1 MLNTV
6 TRFATCFMLLGAI
19 TACAKK
25 EGMIDARPAP
35 AIVAIEEKS
44 GAPAAPPA
52 QADTTVTAAA
62 PAEQMSSSAATYV
75 DSERKFIRTASANFD
90 VKDVYVAALGI
101 EDTVGVH
108 GGFVVKN
115 NIKTDVTNSRS
126 QPAGDGKLMVLDEY
140 KVHGVLI
147 VRVPSAR
154 TQEFMRALVGHV
166 VFLNQRSFE
175 ARDAQFELLRRQLD
189 AVRNQE
195 TQTDLGDAIE
205 DGGKLA
211 QRAQAI
217 TARGD
222 VKAARD
228 AALLEK
234 KEFEDA
240 VAFSTIELTLNQPNK
255 VLQSERVD
263 LETTF
268 HKTRPGFFSRLGDQ
282 LSGGWYGLLDF
293 VLVML
298 RIWPVLL
305 VLGAVVAVVLRIR
318 RGRALKRSLKHA

>member
-6 TRFATCFMLLGAI
+6 TRVATCFMLLGAL

-25 EGMIDARPAP
+25 AGMEARPA
-35 AIVAIEEKS
+35 AEIAAIEPKII
-44 GAPAAPPA
+44 ATVAPPA
-52 QADTTVTAAA
+52 QADTTVTAAT
-62 PAEQMSSSAATYV
+62 PAEQMGSSAATYV

-101 EDTVGVH
+101 EDKVGAH

-115 NIKTDVTNSRS
+115 DITTNVADSRS
-126 QPAGDGKLMVLDEY
+126 QPARDGKLMVLDEY
-140 KVHGVLI
+140 KVHAVLI

-154 TQEFMRALVGHV
+154 TQEFMRAIVGHV

-189 AVRNQE
+189 AMRNQE

-211 QRAQAI
+211 QRAAAI

-263 LETTF
+263 LESTF

-293 VLVML
+293 VLVMTG
-298 RIWPVLL
+298 IWPALL

-318 RGRALKRSLKHA
+318 RGRALKRSLQHA